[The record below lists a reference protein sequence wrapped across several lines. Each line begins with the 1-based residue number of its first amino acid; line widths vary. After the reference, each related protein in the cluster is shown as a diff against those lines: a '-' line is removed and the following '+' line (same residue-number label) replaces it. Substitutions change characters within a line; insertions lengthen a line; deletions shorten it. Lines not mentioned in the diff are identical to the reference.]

1 MPLDR
6 LDTGREGTIDSS
18 GSGFLGTTPRKTGG
32 RPRKA
37 KRPCQRDGCRN
48 DGRRNV
54 GGKFVCETHRKQYER
69 DQDTGPLCSVRGC
82 DGPVSLGKNRT
93 RRYCSTHSIRYLTDK
108 PRKLDAALA
117 EVADRIGIDNA
128 SSINCWMEIGEV
140 GRANVEV
147 DNLRWLITRF
157 LWTVHYG
164 PIRGKLELHHVCGN
178 SWCLNPSHCWPL
190 TGPQNKRVEERLG
203 DYKGQPLLSR
213 FAPITESFDQWCRAN
228 RLDHGMIEAID
239 SGARHYVEVQ

>member
-1 MPLDR
+1 MNPDHNDLS
-6 LDTGREGTIDSS
+6 GTSPA
-18 GSGFLGTTPRKTGG
+18 PRRG
-32 RPRKA
+32 RPRKD
-37 KRPCQRDGCRN
+37 KTPCSIEDCEKTST
-48 DGRRNV
+48 RNV
-54 GGKFVCETHRKQYER
+54 DGARVCETHRMQSHRKR
-69 DQDTGPLCSVRGC
+69 PGLCTVRGC

-108 PRKLDAALA
+108 PRKLDAALT

-128 SSINCWMEIGEV
+128 TSINCWMEIGEV

-239 SGARHYVEVQ
+239 SGTRHYVEVQ

>member
-1 MPLDR
+1 MNPDHNDL
-6 LDTGREGTIDSS
+6 S
-18 GSGFLGTTPRKTGG
+18 GASPARRRG
-32 RPRKA
+32 RPRKG
-37 KRPCQRDGCRN
+37 KRPCQSEGCRN
-48 DGRRNV
+48 DGSRYV
-54 GGKFVCETHRKQYER
+54 AELFVCDTCRSRRER
-69 DQDTGPLCSVRGC
+69 GRDDKPLCSVRGC
-82 DGPVSLGKNRT
+82 SGPVRLGAKT
-93 RRYCSTHSIRYLTDK
+93 RRQNKYCPTHSIRYLTDK

-128 SSINCWMEIGEV
+128 TSINCWMEIGEV

-228 RLDHGMIEAID
+228 GLDHGMIEAID